1 MSDFEDKHLDFVL
14 KHYQEGKFDTQ
25 KAIRRFNEAHGIV
38 QQPRRRVMPW
48 VSGIVAAAAAVV
60 VCVFLFLDTNRQ
72 IQLMADAEVQEFVL
86 PDGSEVTLA
95 PGSRLT
101 YKEKSPRKTML
112 EGKAFFEVERDESVP
127 FEVTSDGS
135 FVRVLGTK
143 FMVDAGSQVK
153 EVYVTE
159 GKVLFARSSE
169 SEGVV
174 LTKDMQATLSQSDL
188 LPVVAEENDVNSL
201 AWQRGTFIFDKTP
214 LKEVLE
220 TLSDY
225 YKVSFAATDLDKQ
238 LSGEFYA
245 EDLDLIISLIESAL
259 DVHIVKK
266 LYILKKSVTK

>member
-48 VSGIVAAAAAVV
+48 VSGIVAAAAAVI
-60 VCVFLFLDTNRQ
+60 VCVFLFLDSNRQ

-112 EGKAFFEVERDESVP
+112 EGKAFFEVARDEAVP
-127 FEVTSDGS
+127 FEITSDGA

-188 LPVVAEENDVNSL
+188 HPVVAEENDVNSL

-225 YKVSFAATDLDKQ
+225 YKVSFVADDLSKQ
-238 LSGEFYA
+238 LSGEFYTD
-245 EDLDLIISLIESAL
+245 DLDLIISLIESAL
-259 DVHIVKK
+259 DVNIVKR
-266 LYILKKSVTK
+266 